1 MSAILGNTRRPDV
14 TFYKSG
20 RIDITSRVAKI
31 LNLGDGDVLDIEKCC
46 GEWLLFVK
54 LRNVDVV
61 GTHEARC
68 YASKKNSRNFR
79 AYSKRLCDAV
89 LAEQQ
94 KTEKARLAM
103 GVAIEFKHYGMA
115 VPLIIHYTL

>member
-1 MSAILGNTRRPDV
+1 MSTILGNTRRPDV
-14 TFYKSG
+14 TFYRSG

-31 LNLGDGDVLDIEKCC
+31 LNLGDGDVVNIDKQN

-54 LRNVDVV
+54 LRNSFVI

-68 YASKKNSRNFR
+68 YASKKGSRNYR

-89 LAEQQ
+89 LVECGE
-94 KTEKARLAM
+94 TEKARLAM
-103 GVAIEFKHYGMA
+103 GEAIEFKHYGLA
-115 VPLIIHYTL
+115 IPLIIHYTL